1 MKLKDIEKLE
11 QADQLMFELSESTDP
26 KANLLKVGQILKE
39 VGMLDDKTN
48 LANIIKTYNQDI
60 ESNFKKAHRKE
71 MATIVSFH
79 PQSLKTYLKS
89 DDEVEASLARECL
102 DNFKKY
108 GQIVL
113 RFKEKKAAWQEEKS
127 GEEFRRLFG
136 NLDSKRTMIH
146 NDCISDIAALN
157 RLICLGS
164 PSQGEF
170 ATWDNKNIKEVTD
183 IPRSDIGNAIIKLFC
198 DELVQN
204 NFNILKKITVNKKTI
219 S

>member
-26 KANLLKVGQILKE
+26 KANLLNVGQILKE
-39 VGMLDDKTN
+39 VGMLDHENN
-48 LANIIKTYNQDI
+48 LAAIVEVYNHDI

-71 MATIVSFH
+71 RAAVVNFH
-79 PQSLKTYLKS
+79 PQSIEPYLHS

-157 RLICLGS
+157 RLISLDS
-164 PSQGEF
+164 SSQGEF
-170 ATWDNKNIKEVTD
+170 ATWDNENIKEVKD
-183 IPRSDIGNAIIKLFC
+183 IPRGDIGNTIIKLFC

-204 NFNILKKITVNKKTI
+204 NFNILKKLQ
-219 S
+219 